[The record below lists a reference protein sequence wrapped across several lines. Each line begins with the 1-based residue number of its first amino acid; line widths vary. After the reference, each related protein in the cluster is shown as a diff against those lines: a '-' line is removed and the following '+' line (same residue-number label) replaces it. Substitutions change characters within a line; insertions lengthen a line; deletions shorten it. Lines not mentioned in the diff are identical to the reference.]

1 MLERKLE
8 CIETILTKDPIQI
21 INAHGELIFAVTQ
34 SHKMKV
40 DINDNYIQTKEPTN
54 RKANY

>member
-8 CIETILTKDPIQI
+8 CMETILTKDPIQNI
-21 INAHGELIFAVTQ
+21 SAYGEQIFAVTQ

-40 DINDNYIQTKEPTN
+40 DINDHYIQTNEPTN
-54 RKANY
+54 WKANS